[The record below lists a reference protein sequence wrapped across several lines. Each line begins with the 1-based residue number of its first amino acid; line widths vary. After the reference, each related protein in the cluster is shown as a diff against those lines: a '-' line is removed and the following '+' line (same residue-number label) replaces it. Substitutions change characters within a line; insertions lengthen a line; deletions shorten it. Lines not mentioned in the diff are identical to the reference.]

1 MFLSCGMVPSLVEV
15 HLLDGAEA
23 AVEEPLEGVEQEVR
37 PAVGAPQEEVAL
49 SRAAALAL
57 LLAEILVFLVV
68 LCLCPL

>member
-1 MFLSCGMVPSLVEV
+1 MEWSLVEV

-37 PAVGAPQEEVAL
+37 PTVDAPQEEVAL